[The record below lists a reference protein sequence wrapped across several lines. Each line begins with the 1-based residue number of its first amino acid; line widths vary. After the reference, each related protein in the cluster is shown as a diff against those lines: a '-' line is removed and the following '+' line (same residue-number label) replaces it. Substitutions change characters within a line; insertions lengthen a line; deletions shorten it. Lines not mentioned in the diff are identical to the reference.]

1 MAAPRSLRFP
11 YLPLRRAAALL
22 AMTGWL
28 TACGPAPA
36 PMAPMAAATPPMA
49 RNTPAPDYPP
59 ELGCRQIGG
68 QVILNVQL
76 APNGVPVRVDVFRTS
91 GNATLD
97 QLAVTAVK
105 TWEFKGATAA
115 GGKPVA
121 SKLQVPVNFRPP
133 NPPPDECNRYL

>member
-1 MAAPRSLRFP
+1 MATHRSLATR
-11 YLPLRRAAALL
+11 PLFGAAALL
-22 AMTGWL
+22 VMAGGL
-28 TACGPAPA
+28 AGCGQQQAPA
-36 PMAPMAAATPPMA
+36 APIAAATPPMA

-68 QVILNVQL
+68 QVVLNVQL
-76 APNGVPVRVDVFRTS
+76 APNGVPVVVEVFRSS

-97 QLAVTAVK
+97 QNAVTAVK

-121 SKLQVPVNFRPP
+121 SKLQVPVTFKPP
-133 NPPPDECNRYL
+133 NPPPDDCNRYL